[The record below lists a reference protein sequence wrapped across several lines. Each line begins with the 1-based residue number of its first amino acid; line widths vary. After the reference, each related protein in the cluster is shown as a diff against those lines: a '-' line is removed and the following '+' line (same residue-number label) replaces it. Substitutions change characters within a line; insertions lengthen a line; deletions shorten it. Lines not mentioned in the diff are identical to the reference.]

1 MAADDDR
8 KEAIHHYD
16 DVAQANK
23 LGVGV
28 GEVVAHR
35 ITEEDLLRQSRESLT
50 IYSKTGFRICLIMIC
65 MGFNQAAYGV
75 DWGVVGGI
83 NAFDRWHDYYGF
95 GNTGVTISTIN
106 ALMQI
111 GIFVGAPFLALSDVI
126 GRRGVNFAGNLLTI
140 IAAFMQGNAPNLATL
155 FVGRLILGFG
165 TALCTAPQY
174 VAEVAPVHL
183 RGRIVGIFGACF
195 QVGSMMML
203 GVMMAL
209 TRWESDWQWRTAFML
224 QAIFPTVVCI
234 TIYLWCPESPR
245 YLVMKGKVQ
254 KAREVIAKYQT
265 THNDINDPIVGMVI
279 AQIEQSL
286 ENSQQKTL
294 RAAYD
299 FRIFFTRAV
308 GFRTTVLIIYSVFQQ
323 WNGGGIIGYYL
334 TPALMTVGI
343 DGTLQQLGITLGSTG
358 LYFVFT
364 LFGAYIIDKF
374 RRRTLIFTGIVL
386 IVIFQTAVTI
396 TSWQY
401 TINPSK
407 ASAILMVLWVYCFQI
422 CSASTIATMHNLYP
436 VEILS
441 LSLRAKGMGLY
452 AMFQGAAGVVHTY
465 GIGVGIGKVGYK
477 IWVVYIVYNALQ
489 GIIAYFLFP
498 ETSKL
503 SLEEIDTIFE
513 THGEKP
519 VAMSLKIYKA
529 RQEKEKMDRE
539 AAESHGVVA

>member
-1 MAADDDR
+1 MAAIDDT
-8 KEAIHHYD
+8 KHAAHHYD
-16 DVAQANK
+16 DVAEANK
-23 LGVGV
+23 LGVDV

-35 ITEEDLLRQSRESLT
+35 ITEEDLLKQSQQSLT
-50 IYSKTGFRICLIMIC
+50 IYSKTGFRICLIMVC

-83 NAFDRWHDYYGF
+83 NAFDRWHLYYDF
-95 GNTGVTISTIN
+95 ETTGVIISTIN

-126 GRRGVNFAGNLLTI
+126 GRRGVNFAGNFLTI
-140 IAAFMQGNAPNLATL
+140 IAAFMQAFAPNLPTL
-155 FVGRLILGFG
+155 YVARLILGFG

-174 VAEVAPVHL
+174 VAEVAPVHM

-195 QVGSMMML
+195 QVGSLMML

-209 TRWESDWQWRTAFML
+209 TRLESDWQWRLAFML
-224 QAIFPTVVCI
+224 QSVFPFFVCV
-234 TIYLWCPESPR
+234 TIYWWCPESPR
-245 YLVMKGKVQ
+245 FLVMKGKVQ

-265 THNDINDPIVGMVI
+265 TNNDINDPIVPMVI

-286 ENSQQKTL
+286 ENSQTKTL
-294 RAAYD
+294 TAAYD
-299 FRIFFTRAV
+299 YRVFFTRAV
-308 GFRTTVLIIYSVFQQ
+308 GFRTTVLLIYSLFQS

-334 TPALMTVGI
+334 TPALATVGI
-343 DGTLQQLGITLGSTG
+343 NKTLDQLGITLGSTG

-374 RRRTLIFTGIVL
+374 RRRTLIFVGIGLMVT
-386 IVIFQTAVTI
+386 FQVAVTI
-396 TSWQY
+396 TSWRY
-401 TINPSK
+401 TIDPTK
-407 ASAILMVLWVYCFQI
+407 TSAILMVLWVYCFQI
-422 CSASTIATMHNLYP
+422 CSASCIATMHNLYP
-436 VEILS
+436 VELLS

-477 IWVVYIVYNALQ
+477 IWVVYIVYNSLQAL
-489 GIIAYFLFP
+489 IAYYLFP

-503 SLEEIDTIFE
+503 SLEEIDAIFE
-513 THGEKP
+513 TAGERP
-519 VAMSLKIYKA
+519 VPLSLKIYKA
-529 RQEKEKMDRE
+529 RQEKERLERE
-539 AAESHGVVA
+539 AVESAI

>member
-1 MAADDDR
+1 
-8 KEAIHHYD
+8 
-16 DVAQANK
+16 
-23 LGVGV
+23 
-28 GEVVAHR
+28 
-35 ITEEDLLRQSRESLT
+35 
-50 IYSKTGFRICLIMIC
+50 

-83 NAFDRWHDYYGF
+83 NAFDRWHNYYGF

-209 TRWESDWQWRTAFML
+209 TKWESDWQWRTAFML

-286 ENSQQKTL
+286 ENSQKKTL

-323 WNGGGIIGYYL
+323 WNGGGIIVSLFHFIRSHIDVVVNTFVVVDILVGGSSRNL
-334 TPALMTVGI
+334 SPLPPTTLM
-343 DGTLQQLGITLGSTG
+343 
-358 LYFVFT
+358 
-364 LFGAYIIDKF
+364 
-374 RRRTLIFTGIVL
+374 
-386 IVIFQTAVTI
+386 
-396 TSWQY
+396 
-401 TINPSK
+401 
-407 ASAILMVLWVYCFQI
+407 ASA
-422 CSASTIATMHNLYP
+422 
-436 VEILS
+436 
-441 LSLRAKGMGLY
+441 
-452 AMFQGAAGVVHTY
+452 
-465 GIGVGIGKVGYK
+465 
-477 IWVVYIVYNALQ
+477 
-489 GIIAYFLFP
+489 
-498 ETSKL
+498 
-503 SLEEIDTIFE
+503 
-513 THGEKP
+513 
-519 VAMSLKIYKA
+519 
-529 RQEKEKMDRE
+529 
-539 AAESHGVVA
+539 